1 MVKQEERNKRVTD
14 KHIVKYSWVIKM
26 MFPVR
31 CYTCGK
37 PIGHL
42 WEEFLN
48 RVNAAEDKK
57 KVLDDLGIE
66 RYCCRRLFLSHVDLI
81 DIVNEFR
88 RV

>member
-1 MVKQEERNKRVTD
+1 
-14 KHIVKYSWVIKM
+14 M

-42 WEEFLN
+42 WEEYLK
-48 RVNAAEDKK
+48 RVNAGEDKK
-57 KVLDDLGIE
+57 KVLDDLGVE
-66 RYCCRRLFLSHVDLI
+66 RYCCRRLFLTHVDLI

>member
-1 MVKQEERNKRVTD
+1 
-14 KHIVKYSWVIKM
+14 M

-42 WEEFLN
+42 WEEYLN
-48 RVNAAEDKK
+48 RVNAGEDKK
-57 KVLDDLGIE
+57 KVLDDLGVE
-66 RYCCRRLFLSHVDLI
+66 RYCCRRLFLTHVDLI

>member
-1 MVKQEERNKRVTD
+1 
-14 KHIVKYSWVIKM
+14 M

-42 WEEFLN
+42 WEEYLK
-48 RVNAAEDKK
+48 RVNAGEDKK

-66 RYCCRRLFLSHVDLI
+66 KYCCRRLFLTHVDLI
-81 DIVNEFR
+81 DIVNEYR